1 MKKIMLMSTTII
13 LTALFCVVPF
23 SARTVKAA
31 GNLVYAT
38 GGSFNEGEY
47 NVYTAQASSGSYLQF
62 YAFDKFYS
70 FDQYHTACI
79 VKIDLDDVY
88 TGDITL
94 NFSSNYTMF
103 ALWWVETEQG
113 SCGIDGLNKQI
124 ILHLQDVQSL
134 TVYLVSNQ
142 TSSNGIQP
150 TSVNSSLT
158 STSDAIADL
167 LADYQIELQSLP
179 AWLFATN
186 SIDGIT
192 YDNSMKYPVLSIT
205 AGQTS
210 RNMVFNSANTYVFY
224 CMLGPGQWNNT
235 TIHSKNGNVNV
246 ETYSLPYYRFNGGY
260 RIWRITISLTSFSE
274 ATDAIVYEN
283 TSTMIPLYFGDGRN
297 MTVEMQSLLG
307 VNSDNLT
314 TDLLN
319 QIITLLA
326 AQGDPDTSQDI
337 DNTSDDLS
345 DISGQINEITN
356 QIDIDFNNNINNI
369 DLDDHDFFTGLTN
382 TTNYFKVYVQDF
394 YNNIGD
400 VKALLIVPVIV
411 TIMML
416 IAGWMF

>member
-13 LTALFCVVPF
+13 LTTLLCVVPF
-23 SARTVKAA
+23 SVRTVKAA

-38 GGSFNEGEY
+38 GGTFTEGEY

-62 YAFDKFYS
+62 YAFDKYYS
-70 FDQYHTACI
+70 FDQYHSACI
-79 VKIDLDDVY
+79 VKIDLNDIY
-88 TGDITL
+88 SGDITL

-103 ALWWVETEQG
+103 PLWWVETEQG
-113 SCGIDGLNKQI
+113 SCGIDGINKQI
-124 ILHLQDVQSL
+124 ILHLTDVQSL
-134 TVYLVSNQ
+134 TVYLCSTN

-150 TSVNSSLT
+150 TSVDSSLT
-158 STSDAIADL
+158 KTSDSIADL

-179 AWLFATN
+179 AWIFA
-186 SIDGIT
+186 SAT
-192 YDNSMKYPVLSIT
+192 YDSIVYDNGMKYPYVSVK
-205 AGQTS
+205 AGDVTKYQNFS
-210 RNMVFNSANTYVFY
+210 PGKTYIFY
-224 CMLGPGQWNNT
+224 CMLSAGAST
-235 TIHSKNGNVNV
+235 STISMTNGSVSV
-246 ETYSLPYYRFNGGY
+246 EIYSLPYYRFNGGY
-260 RIWRITISLTSFSE
+260 RIWRFTYQVITT
-274 ATDAIVYEN
+274 TDQVSAMRWGIDNNV
-283 TSTMIPLYFGDGRN
+283 IPLYFGDGRN

-307 VNSDNLT
+307 TDSPNLT
-314 TDLLN
+314 TDKLDQL
-319 QIITLLA
+319 IALLA

-345 DISGQINEITN
+345 DISGQINVITD

-400 VKALLIVPVIV
+400 IKALLIVPVIV